1 MSDIRRFFGQG
12 GGDNPGKERAEA
24 VDRTLFKRR
33 AQQSKYD
40 HDKRKRTVQAQ
51 WMEEYP
57 WLSVSTPNDQEQ
69 LSAMFCKICRTY
81 PHLADKDSTLFVGIS
96 NKFRKESLKFHDL
109 SKKHTLCME
118 HHLAK
123 TKPEEMPMAKSQKK
137 TDEKNFPLFDKLF
150 NTAYFIALE
159 CEAFTKFETFIQLQ
173 EKNGVIFSENYK
185 NNHGC
190 TTFINSIATVI
201 KNETKSDLM
210 QPDVRFCSILFDGST
225 DKGILEQELIYV
237 RYVGQDGKVKTKY
250 AEIVALEH
258 GHANGVKDGVL
269 SGLESVGLS
278 VKSLSDKLVGIN
290 SDGASVNLGSK
301 GGAVKL
307 IIDELKNVKQGSSE
321 SSFSYVAVVHCIAHN
336 LELSICDLRKE
347 CTYLKQFDET
357 LKGIFNLYYY
367 SPKRRRELHEVAVN
381 LDKQLKHYGGIQQIH
396 WVSSQN
402 RALKALLDNFQVTVI
417 HLEEITHRQDDA
429 AARAKAYLSIIK
441 TEKFL
446 VFLHFMIDFT
456 DTVSVISQ
464 LFQLKDTLISEVA
477 RRIRSLI
484 DKLILMKTTR
494 GKLLQKFYTE
504 YQDGK
509 FRDITLVKP
518 PAKRGREEGE
528 FNEQFLDDLL
538 DSAATYVDSRFSKYF
553 NEGLLSL
560 FSVFDYN
567 IWPDKTTAPEEFRNY
582 GTPNISK
589 LLEIYSPVLSQAEKD
604 NALDEWHDLKVYMES
619 MRSNGLAVTTAYERI
634 LGLSYSNSVT
644 HLKNIL
650 PLVTIMLTISPSTAE
665 CERGFSQTNRIKTD
679 LRTRLSQDNFSNVMR
694 INMDGPKLHDFNSR
708 PAIEHIL
715 SSGKG
720 VKHLK
725 GHVCS
730 GPRTLNLKKQN
741 ELTSGPIVI
750 Q

>member
-1 MSDIRRFFGQG
+1 
-12 GGDNPGKERAEA
+12 
-24 VDRTLFKRR
+24 
-33 AQQSKYD
+33 
-40 HDKRKRTVQAQ
+40 
-51 WMEEYP
+51 
-57 WLSVSTPNDQEQ
+57 
-69 LSAMFCKICRTY
+69 
-81 PHLADKDSTLFVGIS
+81 
-96 NKFRKESLKFHDL
+96 
-109 SKKHTLCME
+109 
-118 HHLAK
+118 
-123 TKPEEMPMAKSQKK
+123 
-137 TDEKNFPLFDKLF
+137 
-150 NTAYFIALE
+150 
-159 CEAFTKFETFIQLQ
+159 
-173 EKNGVIFSENYK
+173 
-185 NNHGC
+185 
-190 TTFINSIATVI
+190 
-201 KNETKSDLM
+201 
-210 QPDVRFCSILFDGST
+210 
-225 DKGILEQELIYV
+225 
-237 RYVGQDGKVKTKY
+237 
-250 AEIVALEH
+250 
-258 GHANGVKDGVL
+258 
-269 SGLESVGLS
+269 
-278 VKSLSDKLVGIN
+278 
-290 SDGASVNLGSK
+290 
-301 GGAVKL
+301 
-307 IIDELKNVKQGSSE
+307 
-321 SSFSYVAVVHCIAHN
+321 
-336 LELSICDLRKE
+336 
-347 CTYLKQFDET
+347 
-357 LKGIFNLYYY
+357 
-367 SPKRRRELHEVAVN
+367 
-381 LDKQLKHYGGIQQIH
+381 
-396 WVSSQN
+396 
-402 RALKALLDNFQVTVI
+402 
-417 HLEEITHRQDDA
+417 
-429 AARAKAYLSIIK
+429 
-441 TEKFL
+441 
-446 VFLHFMIDFT
+446 MIDFT

-538 DSAATYVDSRFSKYF
+538 DSAVTYVDSRFSKYF

-708 PAIEHIL
+708 PATEHWL

-730 GPRTLNLKKQN
+730 GPRTFNLKKQN